1 MGFFTCILIL
11 IVLYCPWLIPVLFV
25 VFILFMIYHYSPVLF
40 AVVMGLCCVFWS
52 CRRPEAAVWLRL
64 IICAD
69 TLLTCKNDSRE
80 KVRRG

>member
-40 AVVMGLCCVFWS
+40 GILVGGIVIFCITAIVYTEMLG
-52 CRRPEAAVWLRL
+52 RKP
-64 IICAD
+64 
-69 TLLTCKNDSRE
+69 KKKHSR
-80 KVRRG
+80 KR

>member
-40 AVVMGLCCVFWS
+40 GILVGGIVIFCIVALVY
-52 CRRPEAAVWLRL
+52 A
-64 IICAD
+64 
-69 TLLTCKNDSRE
+69 LLEDKKQKERYSRKRKE
-80 KVRRG
+80 NR